1 MKKLQS
7 VDDIVQKYS
16 VDNKPIKRI
25 LYISLGSLFLLFAV
39 IGIWVPGWP
48 TVSWAVPAAFFFSL
62 SNKKL
67 FIWTLTNRFFGSAI
81 FEYYSTGKSLS
92 RHFKIMLSC
101 LILLMSLISS
111 YFVWIIST
119 QGSGELLNPNS
130 WDGKDQDAYGAI
142 SILILGVMGVFYM
155 LFFIKSRD

>member
-39 IGIWVPGWP
+39 IGIWFPGWP

-67 FIWTLTNRFFGSAI
+67 FKWTLTNRFFGSAI
-81 FEYYSTGKSLS
+81 FEYYSTGKSLT

-111 YFVWIIST
+111 YFVWVIST

-130 WDGKDQDAYGAI
+130 WDGKDQEAYGAI
-142 SILILGVMGVFYM
+142 SILMLGFMGVCYM
-155 LFFIKSRD
+155 LLFIKSRD

>member
-81 FEYYSTGKSLS
+81 FEYYSTGKSLT
-92 RHFKIMLSC
+92 RHSKIMLSC
-101 LILLMSLISS
+101 LILLMSIISS

>member
-7 VDDIVQKYS
+7 VDDIIQKYS

-25 LYISLGSLFLLFAV
+25 LYLSLGSLFLLFAV

-67 FIWTLTNRFFGSAI
+67 FKWTLTNRFFGSAI
-81 FEYYSTGKSLS
+81 FEY
-92 RHFKIMLSC
+92 
-101 LILLMSLISS
+101 
-111 YFVWIIST
+111 
-119 QGSGELLNPNS
+119 
-130 WDGKDQDAYGAI
+130 
-142 SILILGVMGVFYM
+142 
-155 LFFIKSRD
+155 

>member
-67 FIWTLTNRFFGSAI
+67 FKWTLTNRFFGSAI
-81 FEYYSTGKSLS
+81 FEYYSTGKSLT

-111 YFVWIIST
+111 YFVWVIST

-130 WDGKDQDAYGAI
+130 WDGKDQEAYGAI

>member
-48 TVSWAVPAAFFFSL
+48 TVSWAVPAAFFF
-62 SNKKL
+62 
-67 FIWTLTNRFFGSAI
+67 F
-81 FEYYSTGKSLS
+81 
-92 RHFKIMLSC
+92 
-101 LILLMSLISS
+101 
-111 YFVWIIST
+111 
-119 QGSGELLNPNS
+119 
-130 WDGKDQDAYGAI
+130 
-142 SILILGVMGVFYM
+142 
-155 LFFIKSRD
+155 FFIIKQKIVYMDINK

>member
-48 TVSWAVPAAFFFSL
+48 TVSWAVPAAFFFHYQTK
-62 SNKKL
+62 N
-67 FIWTLTNRFFGSAI
+67 
-81 FEYYSTGKSLS
+81 
-92 RHFKIMLSC
+92 C
-101 LILLMSLISS
+101 LN
-111 YFVWIIST
+111 
-119 QGSGELLNPNS
+119 GH
-130 WDGKDQDAYGAI
+130 
-142 SILILGVMGVFYM
+142 
-155 LFFIKSRD
+155 